1 MTAQWRESAAC
12 LGRQSDGFIAFW
24 LILTSFNLAD
34 LPIGALAGALATWA
48 SLRLLPAGQWAI
60 RPVALARLA
69 LRFLKQSVSAGI
81 DVARR
86 ALDPQ
91 LPLQPGY
98 ARYHSRL
105 PRGVRRN
112 AFCTM
117 TSLLPGTLPCGTE
130 ANGDLTIHCLD
141 LAQPVAEQLAAE
153 EALFVRTFGRADSHD

>member
-1 MTAQWRESAAC
+1 MTGRWRES
-12 LGRQSDGFIAFW
+12 GRASVARATGFIAFW

-48 SLRLLPAGQWAI
+48 SLRLLPAGQWVI

-91 LPLQPGY
+91 LPLQPGF
-98 ARYHSRL
+98 ARYHSQL

-141 LAQPVAEQLAAE
+141 LGQPVAKQLAAE
-153 EALFVRTFGRADSHD
+153 EALFVRTFGSADGHD

>member
-1 MTAQWRESAAC
+1 MTGPWRESGRALAA
-12 LGRQSDGFIAFW
+12 RATGFIGFW

-60 RPVALARLA
+60 RPLALAHLT
-69 LRFLKQSVSAGI
+69 LRYFTQSVGAGI

-91 LPLQPGY
+91 LPLRPGF
-98 ARYHSRL
+98 ARYHIRL

-141 LAQPVAEQLAAE
+141 LGQPVAAQLAAE
-153 EALFVRTFGRADSHD
+153 EALFVRTFGSADGHD